1 MSNNPLAVQIQA
13 LVAEQKDVKQKAK
26 QIRKDLRSVL
36 RRNTRLRK
44 RATLLSTSDL
54 QLLLRERLVG
64 PAASLASDP
73 ADVAMPA
80 AGLGSDPPDAA
91 QPAASL

>member
-26 QIRKDLRSVL
+26 QIRKDLRSVR
-36 RRNTRLRK
+36 RRNTCLRK
-44 RATLLSTSDL
+44 RATLLSTAHL
-54 QLLLRERLVG
+54 QMLFRERLAD
-64 PAASLASDP
+64 PAASSASDP